1 MNEISKVISSAIALN
16 NKTQK
21 EVAKDLNVSV
31 STISTYCRGTRQP
44 DISML
49 IKLQKYLNIP
59 VNAIFSEDI
68 DYSIFALSEY
78 EQELLGSIKALN
90 EDNRRLFSNYT
101 KDLLLLLHSTEKK
114 SDN

>member
-1 MNEISKVISSAIALN
+1 MKEISKVISCAIALN
-16 NKTQK
+16 HKTQK

-59 VNAIFSEDI
+59 MQAIFSDDI
-68 DYSIFALSEY
+68 KDSLFELSEY
-78 EQELLGSIKALN
+78 EQELLGSIKALSEEN
-90 EDNRRLFSNYT
+90 QRLFMNYT
-101 KDLLLLLHSTEKK
+101 KDLLSLLHATEKK
-114 SDN
+114 E

>member
-1 MNEISKVISSAIALN
+1 MNELAKVISSAIALN

-44 DISML
+44 DITML

-59 VNAIFSEDI
+59 VNALFSEDI
-68 DYSIFALSEY
+68 NNTIFSLNDY

-90 EDNRRLFSNYT
+90 DDNRTLFLNYT
-101 KDLLLLLHSTEKK
+101 KDLLLILQATQKK
-114 SDN
+114 VQ